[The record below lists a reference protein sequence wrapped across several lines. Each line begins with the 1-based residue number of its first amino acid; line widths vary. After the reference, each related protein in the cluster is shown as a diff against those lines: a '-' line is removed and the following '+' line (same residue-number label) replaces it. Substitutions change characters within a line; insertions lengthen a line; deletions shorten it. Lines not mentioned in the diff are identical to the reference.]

1 MRRKQDWVQ
10 IIIILLMLV
19 LLALDKLSTQDAVN
33 ILRKMPLCFERVAY
47 GGGGNLRTLSI
58 ASDNSPPIFFP
69 TPIAQSVIDLR
80 IGAGSIFQS
89 FPSTL
94 AIAPGPNCLSSS
106 SATFSSASS
115 ASCNFRFQSSDPGS
129 FHPQSLLT
137 SSMKSCSVIP
147 DLDLA

>member
-1 MRRKQDWVQ
+1 MIV
-10 IIIILLMLV
+10 IVLMMI

-33 ILRKMPLCFERVAY
+33 ILQQLPLCVERVAY

-58 ASDNSPPIFFP
+58 ASDNNPPIFFP
-69 TPIAQSVIDLR
+69 TPTAQSVIDLR
-80 IGAGSIFQS
+80 IGAGSIFHN
-89 FPSTL
+89 FPSTF
-94 AIAPGPNCLSSS
+94 AMAPGPNCLRSS